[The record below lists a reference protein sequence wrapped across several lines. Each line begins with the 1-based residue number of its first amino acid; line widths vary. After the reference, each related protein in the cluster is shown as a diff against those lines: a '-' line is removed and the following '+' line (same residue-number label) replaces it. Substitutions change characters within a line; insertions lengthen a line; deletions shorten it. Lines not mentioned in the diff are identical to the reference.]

1 MKIVLAALAVV
12 IVLASSGCGS
22 SSPSAT
28 SGAADADAPD
38 VAATGESLDGSPAT
52 HADAASS
59 DGGGKPS
66 GDAGTDVA
74 PSDAPVDAPQP
85 ADLATTD
92 GKVPAGWYCGSN
104 AALMSHVVTWNAPT
118 LKNAGNLFHV
128 ASGSDVVTIEGYCD
142 LGCVTSTDGHDHCTA
157 PAGAPVAS
165 KECFDGA
172 GKYCGHT
179 LGIEA
184 RSYPV
189 VAGQDKEG
197 LFDCSGQTDV
207 LLDANCA
214 CAVTPG
220 AADECVTPPG
230 RRLWI
235 AYETGTT
242 TCVSQLTDFWDCL
255 LSHSSFDDLVLSY
268 GTGYTLGW
276 GGIAQVPSSCGIDY
290 GCATSTGKWSVGPL
304 DVVMIVT
311 AGGVGGQNDWTPTV
325 TVNGKTVPIHGAHIG
340 DASGDCGMQTA
351 YSMHEV
357 YEATTDPGAADCC
370 DGEIPAAPAG
380 ESGCLAWNTGCS
392 PACARWGPGSCGG
405 DGSYGLA
412 TLQCPHGA
420 YTYQRVSPATDEY
433 GFGANQ
439 CLTITVH

>member
-1 MKIVLAALAVV
+1 M
-12 IVLASSGCGS
+12 
-22 SSPSAT
+22 
-28 SGAADADAPD
+28 
-38 VAATGESLDGSPAT
+38 
-52 HADAASS
+52 
-59 DGGGKPS
+59 
-66 GDAGTDVA
+66 
-74 PSDAPVDAPQP
+74 
-85 ADLATTD
+85 
-92 GKVPAGWYCGSN
+92 
-104 AALMSHVVTWNAPT
+104 
-118 LKNAGNLFHV
+118 
-128 ASGSDVVTIEGYCD
+128 
-142 LGCVTSTDGHDHCTA
+142 
-157 PAGAPVAS
+157 
-165 KECFDGA
+165 

-189 VAGQDKEG
+189 VAGKDEEG

-207 LLDANCA
+207 LLDTNCA

-290 GCATSTGKWSVGPL
+290 GCATSAAKWSVGPL
-304 DVVMIVT
+304 DVVVIVT
-311 AGGVGGQNDWTPTV
+311 AGGVGGQNDWTPSV

-370 DGEIPAAPAG
+370 DGEIPATPPG
-380 ESGCLAWNTGCS
+380 ESGVPRPGTRGARLPAPGGVPAAAAGTAPTASRPCSARTARTPTSASPRRPTSTGSAPTSAWPSPSTDGVPRVARGRRIAVSSAMLPLA
-392 PACARWGPGSCGG
+392 GP
-405 DGSYGLA
+405 
-412 TLQCPHGA
+412 
-420 YTYQRVSPATDEY
+420 
-433 GFGANQ
+433 
-439 CLTITVH
+439 